1 MVEGGAKGGGS
12 DGKAAE
18 TEGTA
23 AVLRR
28 KGGEETAEKR
38 DNAPAEVTNWEKA
51 VALVMA
57 DFGEEM
63 MAEEATS

>member
-1 MVEGGAKGGGS
+1 MKEARKEEAATEKQQKQRGRQQCSGG
-12 DGKAAE
+12 
-18 TEGTA
+18 
-23 AVLRR
+23 

-38 DNAPAEVTNWEKA
+38 DKAPAEVTNWEKA